1 LLKRSHRL
9 FTIRERRPVIPF
21 GRVIFFLSMVGILLP
36 GLESW
41 VYGGTYTQTF
51 EQGRVDWTN
60 GMVEASATGTP
71 PGHALS
77 PAQGRALAETEAET
91 LARKDLIGILQ
102 SIRIDSKSTVKEALD
117 HQGARDELEAA
128 VLRDSYVVEKSI
140 SANGTV
146 WVTVAIKLNG
156 SFAELVLPK
165 TIVTIRTV
173 EQSPKK
179 EEQFTGLI
187 IDCRGIPLSPAMV
200 PMIMGE
206 DGQVV
211 YGTAY
216 VSRDHALEGGMA
228 AYARGLA
235 KARDNPRV
243 GHKPLIVK
251 GLRTVKSRSSDIV
264 ISNADAGKIKG
275 AGSNISFLNRGRVLF
290 VME

>member
-1 LLKRSHRL
+1 MIFLLS
-9 FTIRERRPVIPF
+9 V
-21 GRVIFFLSMVGILLP
+21 VCILLP
-36 GLESW
+36 AGERW
-41 VYGGTYTQTF
+41 VYGETYTQTL

-71 PGHALS
+71 PVHALS

-91 LARKDLIGILQ
+91 RARNDLIGLLQ

-117 HQGARDELEAA
+117 HQRARDELVAA
-128 VLRDSYVVEKSI
+128 VLKDSYVVEKSVL
-140 SANGTV
+140 ANGAV
-146 WVTVAIKLNG
+146 RVTVAIKLNG
-156 SFAELVLPK
+156 SFSDLVLPK
-165 TIVTIRTV
+165 TIVTIKTV

-179 EEQFTGLI
+179 AEQFTGLI
-187 IDCRGIPLSPAMV
+187 VDCRGIALSPAMV
-200 PMIMGE
+200 PMIQGE

-216 VSRDHALEGGMA
+216 VSREHVLEEGMA

-243 GHKPLIVK
+243 GPKPLMVK
-251 GLRTVKSRSSDIV
+251 GLRTVKARSSDIV
-264 ISNADAGKIKG
+264 ISNADAGKLRG
-275 AGSNISFLNRGRVLF
+275 AGSNISFLHRGRVLF